1 MEKSSL
7 DISKYLSSR
16 KNASLGIESKFWINI
31 AGQDFL
37 FKYFTERQSQSR
49 QPTLQMRNFNEVL
62 ISEICKKVGINCV
75 EALFA
80 KAVLAEGFE
89 GDFSLNARGCLI
101 KSYLTKDIIESIP
114 FEDIGAF
121 YCEKNDLGYS
131 EFHCPSSICE
141 ALRFFCEENKYV
153 LDPDVSDQ
161 LKAMALIDYI
171 TGQTD
176 RHNQNI
182 ELLSYVKNGEK
193 HLRLAPLFDNGRS
206 FGSRDLGDKN
216 SIIPSSSF
224 NIFYMI
230 GGFDLPDSEHV
241 MSVANGIAYV
251 LRNDRKLQ
259 ELYKKIKEIN
269 INDEIN
275 DLISKFGEE
284 ISIKARA
291 FINHVWNTSIENID
305 NALIKFED
313 KTFISKVEAE
323 IEKQYRKEYVNKNKL
338 LKYDWFLNYRCS
350 KQRDENVSF
359 FEYKQQ
365 DEKFRKEI
373 QDWKDLKT
381 DIIPNRRNHPFLNR
395 QFPKDEMEGMRKKIE
410 SERSVRSKQMYDYKS
425 SDIGEKYPHILDA
438 DATNRAIWR
447 IFTNK
452 EVAWILYGDDCCQ
465 KPTIEQAF
473 SAYEKKKNKFNSK
486 ADIDQGRE

>member
-37 FKYFTERQSQSR
+37 FKYFTERQSQNR
-49 QPTLQMRNFNEVL
+49 QPTSQMRNFNEVL
-62 ISEICKKVGINCV
+62 ISTVCKKLGVDCI
-75 EALFA
+75 EASFA
-80 KAVLAEGFE
+80 QAVLAEDFD
-89 GDFSLNARGCLI
+89 GDTSLKAKGCLI
-101 KSYLTKDIIESIP
+101 KSYLTGEIVESIP
-114 FEDIGAF
+114 LEDIGSF
-121 YCEKNDLGYS
+121 YCDKNDLNYCD
-131 EFHCPSSICE
+131 FHSPRDVCE
-141 ALRFFCEENKYV
+141 ALRFYCEENDCV
-153 LDPDVSDQ
+153 LDGGISDR
-161 LKAMALIDYI
+161 LKQIALIDYL

-182 ELLSYVKNGEK
+182 EFLSYIKNGEK
-193 HLRLAPLFDNGRS
+193 HLKLAPLFDNGRS
-206 FGSRDLGDKN
+206 FGSKDLGDKATV
-216 SIIPSSSF
+216 IPDSSF

-230 GGFDLPDSEHV
+230 GGFDLPDPEQV

-259 ELYKKIKEIN
+259 EIYKQTKEIN

-275 DLISKFGEE
+275 DLISKSGEE
-284 ISIKARA
+284 LSLKARA
-291 FINHVWNTSIENID
+291 FINYVWNTSIENID

-323 IEKQYRKEYVNKNKL
+323 IEKQSRKEYVNKNKL